1 MLSESSC
8 ISWEL
13 SLVQSLNRQ
22 NLSVT
27 YSPHCRTWGL
37 LKPYTKNSH
46 VEHPVPLVVPLQSTG
61 ARHCPQL
68 SFCRKN
74 STHGRSGTFS
84 FCYCFLYCKD
94 NVLDTSH
101 FKTAQETF
109 IDMPFHSSSSN
120 QSPEAS
126 LKVIALSFLEYKSWC
141 IFISVS
147 GLEWTTAPRSIPK
160 TPLWGIAI
168 TQINVPLLRSTD
180 KYHLWDSDE
189 EDQSMKQLEEP
200 SSEMSNG
207 YISPW
212 PQNLL
217 CQKERHGMKRSF
229 SKGIVVS
236 GHVFVAGS
244 AKQFQS
250 WSQIGTSGTIGW
262 G

>member
-1 MLSESSC
+1 MRFYGFPQSAPSSPRKLPICLNPLWPNGGQKPKGHIVNLREMLSESSC

-22 NLSVT
+22 NISVT

-126 LKVIALSFLEYKSWC
+126 LKVIALSFLEYKS
-141 IFISVS
+141 
-147 GLEWTTAPRSIPK
+147 
-160 TPLWGIAI
+160 
-168 TQINVPLLRSTD
+168 
-180 KYHLWDSDE
+180 
-189 EDQSMKQLEEP
+189 
-200 SSEMSNG
+200 
-207 YISPW
+207 
-212 PQNLL
+212 
-217 CQKERHGMKRSF
+217 
-229 SKGIVVS
+229 
-236 GHVFVAGS
+236 
-244 AKQFQS
+244 
-250 WSQIGTSGTIGW
+250 
-262 G
+262 